1 MCGGA
6 PLPPPR
12 RSEVLRAAVLPGL
25 GAGLCWTAGNLLST
39 LAVELGGNAVTVAQF
54 QASNLVTSG
63 AWSLLFYRE
72 FSGRAAAVWAAAAA
86 FTMAMVVLL
95 GFEKV
100 KE

>member
-1 MCGGA
+1 MT
-6 PLPPPR
+6 R
-12 RSEVLRAAVLPGL
+12 LRHG
-25 GAGLCWTAGNLLST
+25 
-39 LAVELGGNAVTVAQF
+39 